1 MQMPCQPHSS
11 RPEAGAGACLPA
23 RRQVVAG
30 SPPDLYRP
38 GLQILYQILYRRP
51 LSASGTPIALQ
62 ERHKRIAGMTETAM
76 NINPFSDREQALAL
90 RELRTEMLTTNIANA
105 DTPNYKARDFDF
117 ASVLRDSG
125 VDKPQLRRT
134 STLHQPATPANPL
147 GVEARYRVPV
157 QPTLDGNTVEMDV
170 EQAAFAQN
178 AIRYRASLSF
188 LDSQIRGLRFAIK
201 GGD

>member
-1 MQMPCQPHSS
+1 
-11 RPEAGAGACLPA
+11 
-23 RRQVVAG
+23 
-30 SPPDLYRP
+30 
-38 GLQILYQILYRRP
+38 
-51 LSASGTPIALQ
+51 
-62 ERHKRIAGMTETAM
+62 M

-90 RELRTEMLTTNIANA
+90 RELRTELLTTNIANA

-125 VDKPQLRRT
+125 VEASRLRRT
-134 STLHQPATPANPL
+134 STLHQPATPGGSPTTNPL
-147 GVEARYRVPV
+147 GVEARYRVPM

-170 EQAAFAQN
+170 EQAAFAEN